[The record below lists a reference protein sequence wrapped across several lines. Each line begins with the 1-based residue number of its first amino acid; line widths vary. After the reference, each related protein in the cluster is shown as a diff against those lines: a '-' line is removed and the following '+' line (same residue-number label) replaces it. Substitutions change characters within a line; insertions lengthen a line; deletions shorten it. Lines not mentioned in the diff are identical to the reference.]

1 MAADPPL
8 TGDCHV
14 PGPKHQGKVGDHLRR
29 WYQKEKVAE
38 SSQAYILNA
47 MQGKAE
53 KLSSLVIWTTI
64 NSQERLDGYQGRLV
78 TLERQLAARNRLV
91 TGKGVVTLATAFMRG
106 HQPAIE
112 RHREQHPLG
121 RRGSTGWTKWE
132 QTRTNQQL

>member
-1 MAADPPL
+1 M
-8 TGDCHV
+8 
-14 PGPKHQGKVGDHLRR
+14 RR

-38 SSQAYILNA
+38 SSQVYILNA

-106 HQPAIE
+106 HQT
-112 RHREQHPLG
+112 
-121 RRGSTGWTKWE
+121 SY
-132 QTRTNQQL
+132 RTP